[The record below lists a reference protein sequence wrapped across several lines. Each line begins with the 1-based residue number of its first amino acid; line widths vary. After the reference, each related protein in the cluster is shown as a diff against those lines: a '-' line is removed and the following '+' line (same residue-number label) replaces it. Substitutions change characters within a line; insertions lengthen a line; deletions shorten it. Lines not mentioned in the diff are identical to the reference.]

1 MAKLLKPRET
11 AEREFNEF
19 GKTDPVLVQTL
30 GKLSEMGA
38 RFNTDLAN
46 VLATLVYVQKAPGT
60 LREKKEGYETVLQ
73 ALLDVSAN
81 LASHGALLSKVLTF
95 IVAHAEDIYNGYK
108 SSKASTFEKYL
119 YGLTV
124 QSSIKENEND

>member
-11 AEREFNEF
+11 AEKEFNEF

-46 VLATLVYVQKAPGT
+46 VLATLVYVQKA
-60 LREKKEGYETVLQ
+60 EKKEGYETVLQ

-81 LASHGALLSKVLTF
+81 LASHGAILSKVLSF